1 MKRLLPIVVL
11 ALAVAAFAAACGGGG
26 EATPAGEVPTVDLPA
41 TPPAE
46 PAPPSSDPAPAETP
60 AGHRDGPTA
69 RTGAVRAAAE
79 PFTYEVWFTKGESLF
94 VVHRTPSRRC
104 LPSRRRR

>member
-46 PAPPSSDPAPAETP
+46 PAPPSSDPGAGRDTP
-60 AGHRDGPTA
+60 GHRDG
-69 RTGAVRAAAE
+69 
-79 PFTYEVWFTKGESLF
+79 
-94 VVHRTPSRRC
+94 
-104 LPSRRRR
+104 